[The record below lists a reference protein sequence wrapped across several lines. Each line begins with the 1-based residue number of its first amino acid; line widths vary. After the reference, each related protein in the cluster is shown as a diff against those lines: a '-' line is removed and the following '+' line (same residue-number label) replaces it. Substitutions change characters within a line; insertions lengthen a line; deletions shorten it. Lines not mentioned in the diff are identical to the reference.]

1 MEDFRKHHSKTHYL
15 LRFAAT
21 LLGTIV
27 LFATAG
33 VAVSSAWNMYGTFSV
48 AAGARE
54 EAEQALRSAQDEQT
68 RISAAVAGFTTDA
81 GIDREVRERFGVAKL
96 GEGEIR
102 IVREASAEDSPEEEE
117 QNIFTRTLHSLFV
130 W

>member
-1 MEDFRKHHSKTHYL
+1 MEDFKKHHPKTHYV

-21 LLGTIV
+21 LLGTVI

-68 RISAAVAGFTTDA
+68 RISAAVTGFTTDS
-81 GIDREVRERFGVAKL
+81 GLDREVRERFGVVKP

-102 IVREASAEDSPEEEE
+102 IVREAPTEASSEDE
-117 QNIFTRTLHSLFV
+117 QQNGFMRTLRSLFV